1 MKWIHS
7 ALDLDRVIYIETRI
21 SLTVLREMFKEMGLR
36 EEERKITKAIR
47 TSDRRKAQ
55 QSGDVGQWIEGAFN
69 FAAFEIT
76 TGYGY
81 NYGRPLW
88 ILAALIPIFAV
99 PYAVAIS
106 GRTRGQGGIWVVW
119 PADPAMTSRASQE
132 STRLTVGAMPGGSA
146 RANAVHR
153 VAWVVGF
160 SLYFSIVSA
169 DEEDSTT

>member
-76 TGYGY
+76 TGYG
-81 NYGRPLW
+81 
-88 ILAALIPIFAV
+88 
-99 PYAVAIS
+99 
-106 GRTRGQGGIWVVW
+106 
-119 PADPAMTSRASQE
+119 
-132 STRLTVGAMPGGSA
+132 STTVGHCGFWRRSFRYSQYLTLWQSQGAHVA
-146 RANAVHR
+146 RAGSGWCGR
-153 VAWVVGF
+153 Q
-160 SLYFSIVSA
+160 IQP
-169 DEEDSTT
+169 